1 VNEPGASDAAAPRSD
16 RGLLLLL
23 ASCSALGP
31 VSTLLVLPA
40 LPDIRADFAVS
51 TAATQTV
58 ISASLIAFAGGI
70 LVGGPLSD
78 RYGRRPA
85 MLGGLLLF
93 LVGTL
98 LCAVAPTMS
107 ALVFGRVT
115 QALGSSMALVVAR
128 AVIGD
133 TYRDWRLARA
143 LANQTLFMMM
153 GTTISPYLGG
163 IGAEYFGWQSVFL
176 ILLAAGCITLVAAWR
191 ALPETRVPSESART
205 FAGIAKASATVLR
218 NRLFFACAL
227 DSSVIYAVYL
237 VFISIAPYVMAEMF
251 DRPATEFGLWCLLIS
266 AGYFAGNLY
275 VSRRGNALNMP
286 RLAQL
291 GSRLQAGSAVV
302 ALACVLL
309 GFTHP
314 VFWFLPMLPL
324 AIGQGL
330 ALPHVMAT
338 AVQLSPANAGV
349 ASSLLG
355 FSQQAVTALS
365 VQAMAFAPTDTPVPV
380 LAFCA
385 ALSVLSLGSLRIVGH
400 AGRAQA

>member
-1 VNEPGASDAAAPRSD
+1 VSEPAASDAAAPRSD

-23 ASCSALGP
+23 AGCSALGP
-31 VSTLLVLPA
+31 VATLLVLPA
-40 LPDIRADFAVS
+40 LPIIRADFAVS

-58 ISASLIAFAGGI
+58 ISSSLMAFAAGI

-98 LCAVAPTMS
+98 MCAAAPTMS
-107 ALVFGRVT
+107 ALVTGRVI

-176 ILLAAGCITLVAAWR
+176 ILLAAGFVTLIAAWR
-191 ALPETRVPSESART
+191 ALPETRVPSDSART

-251 DRPATEFGLWCLLIS
+251 NRPATEFGLWCLLIS

-286 RLAQL
+286 RLAQI

-302 ALACVLL
+302 ALGCVLL

-314 VFWFLPMLPL
+314 AFWFLPMLPL

-330 ALPHVMAT
+330 TLPHVMAT

-365 VQAMAFAPTDTPVPV
+365 VQAMAFAPTDSPVPV

-385 ALSVLSLGSLRIVGH
+385 ALSLLSLGSLRIVGL
-400 AGRAQA
+400 ANPR